1 MKKFFIIM
9 NTLKDPARK
18 VAKQIQE
25 YLLSRG
31 KECIIQE
38 ERQNEETAGDLGM
51 NFKYTDVTKIPE
63 DTDCILALGGDG
75 TLLQAARDTVEREIP
90 LLGINL
96 GTLGYLAEIDRPNI
110 HQALEC
116 LIGQKYEVKNRMM
129 LEGTAYHQNKKL
141 MEDIA
146 LNDIV
151 IGRVGRL
158 RILNLRIF
166 LNGAYLTS
174 YSADGIIIST
184 PTGSTGYSL
193 SAGGPIIDPEAN
205 LIAITPIAAH
215 TLNARTIIL
224 PDDVEITIEI
234 GNRKETFHD
243 EAEATFDGD
252 TSVKLNSFDKIVIR
266 KSKKI
271 TRMVKINHISFVEVL
286 RNKMNKN

>member
-1 MKKFFIIM
+1 M

-18 VAKQIQE
+18 VARQIQE

-38 ERQNEETAGDLGM
+38 ERQNEEIAGDLGV

-75 TLLQAARDTVEREIP
+75 TLLQAARDTVERKIP

-96 GTLGYLAEIDRPNI
+96 GTLGYLAEIDRQNI

-116 LIGQKYEVKNRMM
+116 LIGQKYEVKDRMM

-174 YSADGIIIST
+174 YSADGIIVST

-234 GNRKETFHD
+234 GNRKGTFHD

-252 TSVKLNSFDKIVIR
+252 TSVKLNSFDKIHSEI
-266 KSKKI
+266 
-271 TRMVKINHISFVEVL
+271 EEDY
-286 RNKMNKN
+286 KNGKN

>member
-1 MKKFFIIM
+1 M

-38 ERQNEETAGDLGM
+38 ERQNEEIVGDLGV

-75 TLLQAARDTVEREIP
+75 TLLQAARDTVERKIP

-96 GTLGYLAEIDRPNI
+96 GTLGYLAEIDRQNI

-116 LIGQKYEVKNRMM
+116 LIGQKYEVKDRMM

-174 YSADGIIIST
+174 YSADGIIVST

-234 GNRKETFHD
+234 GNRKGTFHD

-271 TRMVKINHISFVEVL
+271 TRMVKINQISFVEVL

>member
-1 MKKFFIIM
+1 M

-18 VAKQIQE
+18 VARQIQE

-38 ERQNEETAGDLGM
+38 ECQNEEIAGDLGV

-75 TLLQAARDTVEREIP
+75 TLLQAARDTVERKIP

-96 GTLGYLAEIDRPNI
+96 GTLGYLAEIDRQNI

-116 LIGQKYEVKNRMM
+116 LIGQKYEVKDRMM

-174 YSADGIIIST
+174 YSADGIIVST

-234 GNRKETFHD
+234 GNRKGTFHD

-271 TRMVKINHISFVEVL
+271 TRMVKINQISFVEVL

>member
-1 MKKFFIIM
+1 M

-18 VAKQIQE
+18 VARQIQE

-38 ERQNEETAGDLGM
+38 ERQNEEIAGDLGV

-75 TLLQAARDTVEREIP
+75 TLLQAARDTVERKIP

-96 GTLGYLAEIDRPNI
+96 GTLGYLAEIDRQNI

-116 LIGQKYEVKNRMM
+116 LIGQKYEVKDRMM

-174 YSADGIIIST
+174 YSADGIIVST

-234 GNRKETFHD
+234 GNRKGTFHD

-271 TRMVKINHISFVEVL
+271 TRMVKINQISFVEVL

>member
-18 VAKQIQE
+18 VARQIQE

-38 ERQNEETAGDLGM
+38 ERQNEEIAGDLGV

-75 TLLQAARDTVEREIP
+75 TLLQAARDTVERKIP

-96 GTLGYLAEIDRPNI
+96 GTLGYLAEIDRQNI

-116 LIGQKYEVKNRMM
+116 LIGQKYEVKDRMM

-174 YSADGIIIST
+174 YSADGIIVST

-234 GNRKETFHD
+234 GNRKGTFHD

-271 TRMVKINHISFVEVL
+271 TRMVKINQISFVEVL

>member
-1 MKKFFIIM
+1 M

-271 TRMVKINHISFVEVL
+271 TRMVKINQISFVEVL

>member
-174 YSADGIIIST
+174 YSADGIIIAT

-271 TRMVKINHISFVEVL
+271 TRMVKINQISFVEVL

>member
-38 ERQNEETAGDLGM
+38 ERQNEEIVGDLGV

-75 TLLQAARDTVEREIP
+75 TLLQAARDTVERKIP

-96 GTLGYLAEIDRPNI
+96 GTLGYLAEIDRQNI

-116 LIGQKYEVKNRMM
+116 LIGQKYEVKDRMM

-141 MEDIA
+141 
-146 LNDIV
+146 
-151 IGRVGRL
+151 
-158 RILNLRIF
+158 
-166 LNGAYLTS
+166 
-174 YSADGIIIST
+174 
-184 PTGSTGYSL
+184 
-193 SAGGPIIDPEAN
+193 AN
-205 LIAITPIAAH
+205 PSPAP
-215 TLNARTIIL
+215 
-224 PDDVEITIEI
+224 
-234 GNRKETFHD
+234 
-243 EAEATFDGD
+243 
-252 TSVKLNSFDKIVIR
+252 
-266 KSKKI
+266 
-271 TRMVKINHISFVEVL
+271 
-286 RNKMNKN
+286 

>member
-271 TRMVKINHISFVEVL
+271 TRMVKINQISFVEVL

>member
-38 ERQNEETAGDLGM
+38 ERQNEEIVGDLGV

-75 TLLQAARDTVEREIP
+75 TLLQAARDTVERKIP

-96 GTLGYLAEIDRPNI
+96 GTLGYLAEIDRQNI

-116 LIGQKYEVKNRMM
+116 LIGQKYEVKDRMM

-174 YSADGIIIST
+174 YSADGIIVST

-234 GNRKETFHD
+234 GNRKGTFHD

-271 TRMVKINHISFVEVL
+271 TRMVKINQISFVEVL

>member
-18 VAKQIQE
+18 VAKQIQG

-271 TRMVKINHISFVEVL
+271 TRMVKINQISFVEVL

>member
-1 MKKFFIIM
+1 M
-9 NTLKDPARK
+9 
-18 VAKQIQE
+18 AKQIQE

-271 TRMVKINHISFVEVL
+271 TRMVKINQISFVEVL